1 MSSLWPWCLQI
12 HFYAMKDIKI
22 YCLFLCILT
31 TWPDFLSQTYFDIF
45 VQTVAYRL
53 ILINE
58 HLVFELSK
66 YEPNNFYAFECVS
79 VTIIVTWALGN
90 LVNLVK
96 WVGNES
102 VLWYLWFTW
111 SLFYNNFSWNK
122 NAFRDASWSRNSWY
136 FVCNWYEINIYQFYH
151 GFYKPDKC

>member
-1 MSSLWPWCLQI
+1 MNIWGW
-12 HFYAMKDIKI
+12 KI
-22 YCLFLCILT
+22 EENICTSCKSDNCRRKFCMT

-58 HLVFELSK
+58 HLVYELSK
-66 YEPNNFYAFECVS
+66 YEPNNFYAFECAS

-90 LVNLVK
+90 FVNLVK

-111 SLFYNNFSWNK
+111 SLFCNNFSGND
-122 NAFRDASWSRNSWY
+122 NAFRDASWSRNFRY
-136 FVCNWYEINIYQFYH
+136 FVCNKYENTIYHFYYGWYKLNR
-151 GFYKPDKC
+151 C